1 MKLKYKNWEEITVNV
16 FERLNNAIEAVEE
29 TGNSDIDLLNKQ
41 IAILSV
47 LCDVDEDAIADLST
61 GEFGELVLQT
71 EFLNETPKK
80 NIVNK
85 VVLNGKEYEVFLSI
99 QEMTMAQYIDYQ
111 TYFPNREK
119 KFKEILSIFIL
130 PKGKKYGEGYLV
142 EDVIKD
148 IGEYL
153 PITDANNIMF
163 FFALAF
169 QSLTKVT
176 LTSLTKDLK
185 KMMKKEKNKERVE
198 KMKEAIVKIQEAQS
212 SVENGV
218 GFTM

>member
-16 FERLNNAIEAVEE
+16 FEKLNNAIEAVEE

-61 GEFGELVLQT
+61 SEFGELVLQT

-80 NIVNK
+80 NIINK
-85 VVLNGKEYEVFLSI
+85 VVLNGKEYEIFLSV

-111 TYFPNREK
+111 TYFPQREK

-185 KMMKKEKNKERVE
+185 KVMKKEKDKEKVE
-198 KMKEAIVKIQEAQS
+198 KMKEAIMKIQEAQS
-212 SVENGV
+212 LVENGD